1 MCTNT
6 DNAGPIL
13 TVSESPPERAEGLID
28 QLGDLP
34 EIPEIPTAPFSNV
47 RNKEDDHRNDG
58 SGLSFLL
65 MLVD

>member
-13 TVSESPPERAEGLID
+13 TVSESPPEHAEGLIG

-34 EIPEIPTAPFSNV
+34 EISEIPTVAFSNV
-47 RNKEDDHRNDG
+47 RSKEDDHSNDG